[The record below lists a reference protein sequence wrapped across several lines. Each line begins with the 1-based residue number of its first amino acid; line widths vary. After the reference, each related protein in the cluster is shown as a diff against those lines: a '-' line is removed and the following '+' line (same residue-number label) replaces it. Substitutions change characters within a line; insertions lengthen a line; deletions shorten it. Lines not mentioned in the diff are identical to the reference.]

1 MSEDFHEVERIF
13 DQPRKREAP
22 ATWLAKVMP
31 MWRGEKRVPGVRCQA
46 VKRDGTP
53 CRKHAVKGGKRCD
66 VHGGWWE
73 LHRRNATIPR
83 CKVSCVG
90 HNVRKRQCSFPAMM
104 GSRWDRK
111 PHPEGLCTYHA
122 GQRARGVNLR
132 AVPSFQ
138 RIAFM
143 APKPV
148 RSKRLHRS
156 SLVHGERGLDQT
168 ADAELIRLEVWRIA
182 RGPKE
187 RAFLAQAWAQRETS
201 PALWRKAVRDVME
214 SQNHD

>member
-1 MSEDFHEVERIF
+1 
-13 DQPRKREAP
+13 
-22 ATWLAKVMP
+22 MP
-31 MWRGEKRVPGVRCQA
+31 YWRGEKRVPGVRCQA

-73 LHRRNATIPR
+73 MHRRNATVPR

-90 HNVRKRQCSFPAMM
+90 HNCRKRQCSFPATF
-104 GSRWDRK
+104 GPSWNRK

-122 GQRARGVNLR
+122 GQRARGANLR
-132 AVPSFQ
+132 AVPAFQ

-143 APKPV
+143 PPKPV
-148 RSKRLHRS
+148 RSKRLNRASHTD
-156 SLVHGERGLDQT
+156 GPAGKDQ
-168 ADAELIRLEVWRIA
+168 AAPLELARLEVWRVA

-201 PALWRKAVRDVME
+201 PALWRKAVRDVVE